1 MKIFSF
7 IILMAVAI
15 FLSNAGFAQVTNA
28 LPGRTLVKLLPDFAR
43 PLVYALNQ
51 ANGTGPGTVLALN
64 ATNGTVMNEIAVNL
78 NPTDMTMSLAG
89 DALYV
94 INNGSR
100 TISKIDLTSFTVV
113 AEKAVTTP
121 NTYNKTYIL
130 HLAAGRS
137 NLVYFTD
144 AAWAPSITI
153 FDYANGTNVAIYDD
167 GNGAGGLAVTPDG
180 SVLYRCRQSGWYYGD
195 WNSLLTRYD
204 VFTNANLTPLEESPP
219 FGLGE
224 PSNTQVFLD
233 TGGRWVFSEHGM
245 FDATNV
251 AVQLN
256 QFSDN
261 ICGISTDSRLAFGS
275 AEIFNT
281 QNAAPL
287 TNLPFA
293 TTVLAVSGD
302 QRKLFLYNQAAT
314 NLTVYDL
321 AGIMALSGSDSVPTP
336 ANRSAISLPL
346 ANLAWSASPV
356 ALSYDVYFGTNQAQ
370 VAGATPQS
378 DQYQGRV
385 LSSVWPFSGSL
396 SPGTTYFWRV
406 DQLGFAATNTGKVW
420 TFTVSPVTVA
430 PNSIS
435 CQAIAGCNPP
445 ATTLTLT
452 STVTMTWSAVVTGSN
467 WLTVNPG
474 GGTSPGLA
482 TLSYNTAGLPAG
494 YYSNNVEFTA
504 GALKWELPV
513 TLTIQPLKI
522 VKMAADRQRPY
533 IYALQAP
540 VSAGQNGSLLFINT
554 TNGQMEKALPIG
566 LNPTD
571 LTISYGDGK
580 LYCASESESATY
592 VVDLNSQALLPPL
605 NLGADVYEIN
615 AGQPNRLVTE
625 GQSHNV
631 NLIDASTGLTIT
643 NAGVSV
649 GDGEF
654 DPSGRYYYHVDNSW
668 GANIDKFDLS
678 GDFFAPLESVGQNN
692 YWGYGSR
699 NLIMALDGSRLFWTG
714 DMYDANLDD
723 LGSLGTEIYACS
735 TNGAVAFGTSQ
746 AIDTATK
753 NTLYNLP
760 AASTVAV
767 VDGQN
772 LRYWYFNS
780 ATTNLG
786 SIPMTLI
793 QAPVI
798 TQSPVAQTTLAV
810 SNTFSL
816 TVTATGLSPLS
827 YQWTCAGTN
836 LPGATNYF
844 LWFNNLQVMQSGNYQ
859 VLVSN
864 ISGVVTSSVANLVVM
879 IPPGIASQP
888 TVVSA
893 PGGSNVVLAVS
904 PIGSAPL
911 TYQWFF
917 NGLALAGDTNNSV
930 QLPNVQTVN
939 QGYYQIVLANP
950 VGTATSGPILLRV
963 LPTRAA
969 IVTAPTSL
977 TVPAGGTAVLHATV
991 MGSAP
996 LSIQWYVDGYLL
1008 AGINTPD
1015 LVISDVQGWDMGT
1028 YQVSVSNSLGSA
1040 ISPGAFLTVVPA
1052 KPVFVLQPVPT
1063 AAVAGNNTTFTS
1075 LAAGTDTSLDPLK
1088 YNWYF
1093 QGTQLAG
1100 QTGSNLTLSAIS
1112 AANQGAY
1119 YVVAANSLGA
1129 ATSAPARLT
1138 VYLPPTIQ
1146 AGVSNQVVD
1155 AGSTLRL
1162 GVNVTGTAPFGYT
1175 WHWNEGYF
1183 TATNAELT
1191 LSNISPMAS
1200 GYYSVTV
1207 TNLYGS
1213 ASSTTGR
1220 VSVYYPASSIVAWGD
1235 DSGGQTDVP
1244 TNLDDAVAVAGGDYH
1259 SVALRHDG
1267 TLLAWG
1273 YDGDGQTD
1281 VPTNTMRF
1289 VSIVAGTDHNLVI
1302 AEDGSLSAWG
1312 RNDFGQ
1318 ISIPPDVT
1326 TVLSVAAGD
1335 NHSLALLPSG
1345 LVRVWGDNTYGQ
1357 TNLPYNLLSGGYWY
1371 TNWSW
1376 WTYPPYIISTNWFQ
1390 YTPLP
1395 VLAIAAG
1402 RNHNL
1407 ALIYDGTVLGWGDNS
1422 FGQASPPAGLA
1433 NVMAIAAGSAHSVAL
1448 CTNGTVVAWGD
1459 NSFGQTNVPV
1469 GLSNVV
1475 AIAAGDYHTYARRAD
1490 GTVVGWGNNDFGQ
1503 LNVPGGANWT
1513 VYVASGL
1520 YHGLALVQQRPS
1532 LQASLNRAA
1541 QLVIQWTGA
1550 GRLQWA
1556 PTPLGPYTDCIYS
1569 GQSYTNSDMSAA
1581 ARFFRLR
1588 P

>member
-1 MKIFSF
+1 MKTFAF
-7 IILMAVAI
+7 ILFMVVAVW
-15 FLSNAGFAQVTNA
+15 LPLAGLAQITNA
-28 LPGRTLVKLLPDFAR
+28 LPGRSVVKLLPDYAR
-43 PLVYALNQ
+43 PLVYALNE

-64 ATNGTVMNEIAVNL
+64 ATNGAVMNEIAVNL
-78 NPTDMTMSLAG
+78 NPTDMAMSLAG

-94 INNGSR
+94 INNGNR

-113 AEKAVTTP
+113 AEKAIATP
-121 NTYNKTYIL
+121 NTYNKTDIL

-153 FDYANGTNVAIYDD
+153 FDYAHGTNVAIYDD
-167 GNGAGGLAVTPDG
+167 GNGSGGLAVTPDG
-180 SVLYRCRQSGWYYGD
+180 DTLYRCRQSGWFYGD

-204 VFTNANLTPLEESPP
+204 AFTNAHLTPLEESPP

-224 PSNTQVFLD
+224 PSNTRVFLD
-233 TGGRWVFSEHGM
+233 TGGRWVFSQHGM
-245 FDATNV
+245 FVATNV

-321 AGIMALSGSDSVPTP
+321 AGIMAVSGADPVPTP
-336 ANRSAISLPL
+336 ADHLAISLPL
-346 ANLAWSASPV
+346 ANLAWSAAPV

-370 VAGATPQS
+370 VAAATPQS

-385 LSSVWPFSGSL
+385 LSSVWPVSGSL
-396 SPGTTYFWRV
+396 NPGTTYFWRV

-452 STVTMTWSAVVTGSN
+452 SAATMAWSAVVTGSN
-467 WLTVNPG
+467 WLTLNPG

-504 GALKWELPV
+504 GALKWELSV
-513 TLTIQPLKI
+513 TLNNLPLNI

-533 IYALQAP
+533 LYALQAP
-540 VSAGQNGSLLFINT
+540 VAAGQNGSLLFINT
-554 TNGQMEKALPIG
+554 TNGQIEKALPIG

-592 VVDLNSQALLPPL
+592 VVDLNSQTLLPPL
-605 NLGADVYEIN
+605 NLGTDVYELN

-625 GQSHNV
+625 GQSQNV
-631 NLIDASTGLTIT
+631 NLIDASTVLTIT
-643 NAGVSV
+643 NASVSV

-654 DPSGRYYYHVDNSW
+654 DPSGRYYYHVDSSW

-678 GDFFAPLESVGQNN
+678 GDFFAPVESVGQNN
-692 YWGYGSR
+692 FWAYGSR

-714 DMYDANLDD
+714 EMYDANLAD

-735 TNGAVAFGTSQ
+735 TNGAVAFGISQ

-753 NTLYNLP
+753 NTLYHLP
-760 AASTVAV
+760 ASSTVAA

-798 TQSPVAQTTLAV
+798 TQSPPAQTMQAV

-844 LWFNNLQVMQSGNYQ
+844 LWFNYLQLTQSGNYQ

-864 ISGVVTSSVANLVVM
+864 ISGAVTSSVANLVVLT
-879 IPPGIASQP
+879 PPGIASQP
-888 TVVSA
+888 TVVTA

-904 PIGSAPL
+904 PSGSAPL

-917 NGLALAGDTNNSV
+917 NGLALTGDTNSSLP
-930 QLPNVQTVN
+930 LPNAQTMN

-963 LPTRAA
+963 LPTRAT
-969 IVTAPTSL
+969 IVTAPSSL

-996 LSIQWYVDGYLL
+996 LVIQWYEDGYLL
-1008 AGINTPD
+1008 TGINTPD
-1015 LVISDVQGWDMGT
+1015 LVITDVQGWNMGT
-1028 YQVSVSNSLGSA
+1028 YQVSVSNLLGSA
-1040 ISPGAFLTVVPA
+1040 ISPVALLTVVPA
-1052 KPVFVLQPVPT
+1052 KPGFVLQPVST
-1063 AAVAGNNTTFTS
+1063 AAVAGTSATFTS
-1075 LAAGTDTSLDPLK
+1075 LAAGTDTSLDPLR

-1093 QGTQLAG
+1093 QGARLTG

-1112 AANQGAY
+1112 ATDQGAY
-1119 YVVAANSLGA
+1119 YVVATNSLGA
-1129 ATSAPARLT
+1129 VTSAPAQLT

-1146 AGVSNQVVD
+1146 TGFSNQVVD
-1155 AGSTLRL
+1155 AGTTVSLK
-1162 GVNVTGTAPFGYT
+1162 VNVTGTAPFGY
-1175 WHWNEGYF
+1175 HWQWNQGYF
-1183 TATNAELT
+1183 TTTNASLT
-1191 LSNISPMAS
+1191 LSNLSPVQS

-1213 ASSTTGR
+1213 AGTTGR
-1220 VSVYYPASSIVAWGD
+1220 VSVFYPASSVVAWGD

-1244 TNLDDAVAVAGGDYH
+1244 LNLTDAVAVAGGDYH

-1281 VPTNTMRF
+1281 VPTNSLRF
-1289 VSIVAGTDHNLVI
+1289 VSVAAGTDHNLAI
-1302 AEDGSLSAWG
+1302 AEDGSLAAWG
-1312 RNDFGQ
+1312 RNNFGQ

-1326 TVLSVAAGD
+1326 AALSVAAGD
-1335 NHSLALLPSG
+1335 NHSVALLPSG
-1345 LVRVWGDNTYGQ
+1345 IVRVWGDNTYGQ
-1357 TNLPYNLLSGGYWY
+1357 TNLPYNLMSGGYWY

-1376 WTYPPYIISTNWFQ
+1376 WVYPPYIISTNWFQ
-1390 YTPLP
+1390 YYPLP
-1395 VLAIAAG
+1395 VQAIAGG

-1407 ALIYDGTVLGWGDNS
+1407 ALIYDGTVLGWGDNT

-1433 NVMAIAAGSAHSVAL
+1433 GVIAIAAGSTHSVAL
-1448 CTNGTVVAWGD
+1448 CTNGMVVAWGD
-1459 NSFGQTNVPV
+1459 NAFGQTNVPA

-1503 LNVPGGANWT
+1503 LNVPGAMANAI
-1513 VYVASGL
+1513 YISSGL
-1520 YHGLALVQQRPS
+1520 YHGLALVQPRPTLS
-1532 LQASLNRAA
+1532 AGLNRAA
-1541 QLVIQWTGA
+1541 QMVIRWSGPGT
-1550 GRLQWA
+1550 LQWA
-1556 PTPLGPYTDCIYS
+1556 PTPMGPYTDCIYS
-1569 GQSYTNSDMSAA
+1569 GQAFTNLDLSAS

>member
-204 VFTNANLTPLEESPP
+204 AFTNANLTPLEESPP

-467 WLTVNPG
+467 WLTVSPG

-554 TNGQMEKALPIG
+554 TNGQMEKAIPIG

-678 GDFFAPLESVGQNN
+678 GDFFAPLERVSQNN
-692 YWGYGSR
+692 YWGWGSR

-939 QGYYQIVLANP
+939 QGYYQIVLVNP

-1063 AAVAGNNTTFTS
+1063 AAVAGNNATFTS

-1213 ASSTTGR
+1213 VSSTTGR

-1281 VPTNTMRF
+1281 VPTNSLRF
-1289 VSIVAGTDHNLVI
+1289 VSIATGTDHNLAI
-1302 AEDGSLSAWG
+1302 TEDGSLSAWG

-1448 CTNGTVVAWGD
+1448 CTNGIVVAWGD